1 LKGDLVVSKKP
12 FLLDFKQ
19 RLALVTKKVRIFTE
33 TRKKTHVVTI
43 IQGLDDKNIDIKTIT
58 SQLKR
63 FCATGGTYKDDAR
76 YGKIILLQGDHV
88 EKVKEFL
95 LKRLGIPEE
104 NIEIL

>member
-1 LKGDLVVSKKP
+1 MVSKKP

-43 IQGLDDKNIDIKTIT
+43 IQGLDDKNIDIKAIT

-63 FCATGGTYKDDAR
+63 HCATGGTFKDDPR

-88 EKVKEFL
+88 SKVKEFL
-95 LKRLGIPEE
+95 VKKLGVPEE